1 MRLKKVNL
9 GDVGAQLDE
18 PFSMMDMAIVG
29 DLTVSLYLC
38 QGVLAWHRHLDQ
50 DELFWV
56 HQGVIRLE
64 SEHGQVQ
71 LRPGELTVVPKG
83 LAHRSS
89 SPLRSTV
96 VLIRCTIVPERKNGK
111 RRLYATRKRGLRR
124 VRLNAAAARLS
135 DPFQPQTVARL
146 EDAGVQVIRIE
157 GASPLAELASHD
169 ILLVTVSGEVI
180 VRTEDDTQTLQ
191 VDDLTVLPQG
201 TLYRVSA
208 SGEAML
214 VQVTRGD

>member
-56 HQGVIRLE
+56 HQGAIRLE

-71 LRPGELTVVPKG
+71 LRPGELSVVPKG

-96 VLIRCTIVPERKNGK
+96 VLIRCTVVPERKNGK

-124 VRLNAAAARLS
+124 VRLNAVAARLS

-146 EDAGVQVIRIE
+146 EDAGVQIVRIE

-180 VRTEDDTQTLQ
+180 VRTGDDTQTLQ

-208 SGEAML
+208 SGEATL